1 MNKFWKICQLFISL
15 TYLEKVSKID
25 LSDYVTLTFMFFITA
40 SCFNFCKKSFAFT
53 LIMYVSLYRLSP
65 VYVPSRTLF
74 WRGHRFGTSSND
86 FTTFDINKESLSL
99 MLAPDS

>member
-1 MNKFWKICQLFISL
+1 M
-15 TYLEKVSKID
+15 SKID

-40 SCFNFCKKSFAFT
+40 SCFNFCKKKV
-53 LIMYVSLYRLSP
+53 LLSLLLCMFHYIDCPLFMS
-65 VYVPSRTLF
+65 VF
-74 WRGHRFGTSSND
+74 WRGHRFGTSSSD

>member
-1 MNKFWKICQLFISL
+1 M
-15 TYLEKVSKID
+15 SKID

-40 SCFNFCKKSFAFT
+40 SCFNFCKKSFALT
-53 LIMYVSLYRLSP
+53 LIVYVSLYRLSP
-65 VYVPSRTLF
+65 VYVPSRTVLS
-74 WRGHRFGTSSND
+74 RGHRFGTSSSD